1 MKRCQAAQE
10 EEEDSTRARLQ
21 QYREAEGIDVRSEKE
36 HASEIDEALRIAVC
50 AMQRGRYATVVSA
63 LEKVTKY
70 CSTNSNVDGKVLRAF
85 SFPWAVACESVCMSE
100 PMLLDETA
108 SRCRCLEWNVRSAVP
123 QGRTSKEWD
132 VTHARTLS
140 LENSRVCPSKLMRR
154 VPTRG

>member
-1 MKRCQAAQE
+1 M
-10 EEEDSTRARLQ
+10 
-21 QYREAEGIDVRSEKE
+21 RSEKE
-36 HASEIDEALRIAVC
+36 HASEIDEALRIVVC

-108 SRCRCLEWNVRSAVP
+108 SRCRCLEWNVLSAVP
-123 QGRTSKEWD
+123 RPYEHQSSRRKECD

-140 LENSRVCPSKLMRR
+140 LENSRVCPSELMRR